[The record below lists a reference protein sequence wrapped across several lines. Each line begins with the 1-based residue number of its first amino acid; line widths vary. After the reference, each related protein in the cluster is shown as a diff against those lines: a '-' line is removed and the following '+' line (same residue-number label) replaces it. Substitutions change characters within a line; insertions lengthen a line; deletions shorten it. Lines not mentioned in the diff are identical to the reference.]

1 MLPRLNKRPGLAAA
15 TLAFVLS
22 VAGCQVLVDLDG
34 LEDQHCGPTK
44 KACPNV
50 GCVPND
56 NPATSCNDP
65 TCVPCAPA
73 HAIAI
78 CSQTL
83 HCSFDRNSCLTGF
96 ADCDGLPDT
105 GCETDLAHTPEH
117 CGDCLHVC
125 EKPLNGVA
133 GCSNGQCM
141 IRGCNP
147 GWEDCD
153 HNPAN
158 GCEHPIWTDLE
169 CLACDLP
176 CQAGTHCNQGA
187 CE

>member
-1 MLPRLNKRPGLAAA
+1 MLSRLKMRPGPAAVLA
-15 TLAFVLS
+15 LVVS
-22 VAGCQVLVDLDG
+22 VASCQLLVDLDG
-34 LEDQHCGPTK
+34 LEDQHCGPNK

-56 NPATSCNDP
+56 NPATGCNDP

-78 CSQTL
+78 CNQLL
-83 HCSFDRNSCLTGF
+83 HCSFDRNSCLPGWAACDPF
-96 ADCDGLPDT
+96 AD
-105 GCETDLAHTPEH
+105 GCETDLAHTSDH
-117 CGDCLHVC
+117 CGDCQTVC
-125 EKPLNGVA
+125 KDQTNATA
-133 GCSNGQCM
+133 GCSGGQCM
-141 IRGCNP
+141 ISSCRA

-153 HNPAN
+153 HKPTN

-169 CLACDLP
+169 CLTCNLP
-176 CQAGTHCNQGA
+176 CAEGTHCNQGV